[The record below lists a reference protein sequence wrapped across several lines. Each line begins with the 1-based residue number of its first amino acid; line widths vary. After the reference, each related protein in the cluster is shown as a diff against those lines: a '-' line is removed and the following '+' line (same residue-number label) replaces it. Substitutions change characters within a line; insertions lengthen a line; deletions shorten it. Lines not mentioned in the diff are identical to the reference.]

1 MQLESENG
9 NDQKIVSNPTTT
21 RSRPIKIK
29 YLFNM
34 VPDHIITNDPSVL
47 ETVKAMDRI
56 DGGVF
61 LATTLIPSFYGYQ
74 IHSN

>member
-1 MQLESENG
+1 MQIESDNEN
-9 NDQKIVSNPTTT
+9 DPKIVSNAH
-21 RSRPIKIK
+21 SRPIKIR

-34 VPDHIITNDPSVL
+34 APDHIICNDPSVL

>member
-1 MQLESENG
+1 MESSSDSEG
-9 NDQKIVSNPTTT
+9 NDQNVPNPKVW
-21 RSRPIKIK
+21 SRPIKIL

-34 VPDHIITNDPSVL
+34 EPDHVITNDPSVF
-47 ETVKAMDRI
+47 ETIKEMDKI